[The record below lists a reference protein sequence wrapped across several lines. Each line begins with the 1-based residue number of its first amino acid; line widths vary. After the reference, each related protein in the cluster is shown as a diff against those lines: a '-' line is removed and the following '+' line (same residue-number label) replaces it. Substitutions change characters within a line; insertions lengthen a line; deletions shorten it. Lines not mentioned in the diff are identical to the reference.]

1 MHKIRP
7 KEEITTN
14 KAYDNLVKDI
24 AKGLT
29 TDKKPEEVKNEQIEQ
44 DQIEIN
50 PEQEKPSEGTESK
63 LRGIKK
69 EIKPKEKEFH
79 EEKKEKIYIQ
89 PPVIAH
95 DSEPPSL
102 TFEECHNGRLV
113 ASPHDFDFEEEKE
126 IDDIIKEKPKDKK
139 AYNKLVKDIAT
150 GLTDNKKP
158 KDIKDEEIK
167 EEKKYIQPPIIAHD
181 SELPRITFEERNSG
195 KLVESLH
202 DFHFEEKEPEKL
214 KIKKEDNLEVEKT
227 DKEEPKQRQ
236 FDLRQAKKKEKH
248 RGH

>member
-1 MHKIRP
+1 M
-7 KEEITTN
+7 
-14 KAYDNLVKDI
+14 
-24 AKGLT
+24 
-29 TDKKPEEVKNEQIEQ
+29 
-44 DQIEIN
+44 
-50 PEQEKPSEGTESK
+50 
-63 LRGIKK
+63 
-69 EIKPKEKEFH
+69 
-79 EEKKEKIYIQ
+79 
-89 PPVIAH
+89 
-95 DSEPPSL
+95 
-102 TFEECHNGRLV
+102 V

-139 AYNKLVKDIAT
+139 AYNKLVKDIAN

-214 KIKKEDNLEVEKT
+214 KVKKEDNLEVEKT
-227 DKEEPKQRQ
+227 GKEEPKQTKEVKEERPIIEETKEIIKEETVKKGEEKQNEEIKEEKKRKKEEEEKKKIEENIKKEERQ
-236 FDLRQAKKKEKH
+236 NKKKKKKKKE
-248 RGH
+248 